1 MATYTSETL
10 CQPSVSQWRKVRGY
24 VSSSASSNGGNSVT
38 ISWTVGADFK
48 DAYNYY
54 ALVKCYVNGTEVGS
68 TYGRLTSD
76 PGSSW
81 VNACQTS
88 GTTVVN
94 RTHSNQSIPVTVTI
108 ENTTINDVGAS
119 GNFSASATEYQSV
132 DAKPSYTVSYN
143 ANDGSGAPGS
153 QTKWYGERLWLNTKK
168 PTREGYTFLYWL
180 EPDRNVK
187 FDPDNT
193 DDFYTDYNGGQTLVA
208 QWQENKL
215 TVNYYSNY
223 ATSVSS
229 GALNSVDSTENV
241 LVKSQDFTYSENYSQ
256 YRLTNYTSTS
266 NSFWLQ
272 KTGYTGTGN
281 WGTTENGDTLVN
293 QNTGFDSGQ
302 RLAEAFGKSLKTGD
316 ASVNVYAQWRENK
329 LTVTY
334 YSNYADTLTPD
345 SSITPLNSVSL
356 DKNVA
361 IHKYDFKYATTYLN
375 GLHDYSEP
383 GSSLCMSR
391 TRYSPTGYWCTSTAE
406 DVKIEGDKTEVITL
420 PDNAIAIGEKCS
432 FSSGQVLAQTLGL
445 SLENGDK
452 SIDLY
457 AHWTL
462 LASRIAIYLEDGTMV
477 KGLLHIYDD
486 SGDDHYGIMTVYD
499 EQGNARQVI

>member
-1 MATYTSETL
+1 MADWKVVKSGYSEIGVEWNITNYDTYISYAPVFYLYYYVNSSDPYIEYSWNL
-10 CQPSVSQWRKVRGY
+10 VADGSSVS
-24 VSSSASSNGGNSVT
+24 S
-38 ISWTVGADFK
+38 
-48 DAYNYY
+48 
-54 ALVKCYVNGTEVGS
+54 GS
-68 TYGRLTSD
+68 TTLSTGGAFKGSKQLDSFSARTIPKGTSTKSLALTLSFGDLYGGY
-76 PGSSW
+76 GSEWSGSW
-81 VNACQTS
+81 S
-88 GTTVVN
+88 GTWYYTV
-94 RTHSNQSIPVTVTI
+94 P
-108 ENTTINDVGAS
+108 AL
-119 GNFSASATEYQSV
+119 A
-132 DAKPSYTVSYN
+132 SYTVSYN
-143 ANDGSGAPGS
+143 ANGGSGAPSS
-153 QTKWYGERLWLNTKK
+153 QTKWYGEKLWLNTKK

-193 DDFYTDYNGGQTLVA
+193 DDFYTDYNGEQTLVA
-208 QWQENKL
+208 QWQVNKL

-229 GALNSVDSTENV
+229 DTLNSVDSTKNV

-302 RLAEAFGKSLKTGD
+302 KLAEAFGKSLKTGD
-316 ASVNVYAQWRENK
+316 ASVDVYAQWRENK

-391 TRYSPTGYWCTSTAE
+391 TRYSPTGYWCTSIAE

-420 PDNAIAIGEKCS
+420 PDNVIAIGEKCN
-432 FSSGQVLAQTLGL
+432 FSSGQILAQILGL

-452 SIDLY
+452 SINLY

-462 LASRIAIYLEDGTMV
+462 LASRIAIYLEDRTMV

-486 SGDDHYGIMTVYD
+486 NGDDHYGIMTVYD